1 MVYETEAVLPL
12 EVTMSSLR
20 VQVYDEAA
28 QDQVRCEDID
38 LADGRRWQYA
48 IKNAW
53 YRQTLKRYQE
63 RFVRNRELKVDDLVL
78 WRVLI

>member
-1 MVYETEAVLPL
+1 MVYGTEAVLPL

-28 QDQVRCEDID
+28 QDQVRREDID

-48 IKNAW
+48 IKNVW

-63 RFVRNRELKVDDLVL
+63 WFVHNRELKVDDLVL